1 MNLSLAWLIDRLIV
15 VGGRKLD
22 LATLVGLSV
31 EDHYPTRGI
40 WAVSSAM
47 GLEVVVP
54 MIPYLEGKHLS
65 LDRQVGWAGRAV
77 VKVGVEEVD
86 IPWLRSDLEDR
97 VNISPA
103 QIPYESVAAVNT
115 KGMEEGSRT
124 RTVTRTVLRTL
135 AGRCNQSERMAV
147 EDIPGKSDNI
157 LDVLDMDDPANS
169 DR

>member
-1 MNLSLAWLIDRLIV
+1 
-15 VGGRKLD
+15 
-22 LATLVGLSV
+22 
-31 EDHYPTRGI
+31 
-40 WAVSSAM
+40 
-47 GLEVVVP
+47 
-54 MIPYLEGKHLS
+54 
-65 LDRQVGWAGRAV
+65 
-77 VKVGVEEVD
+77 
-86 IPWLRSDLEDR
+86 